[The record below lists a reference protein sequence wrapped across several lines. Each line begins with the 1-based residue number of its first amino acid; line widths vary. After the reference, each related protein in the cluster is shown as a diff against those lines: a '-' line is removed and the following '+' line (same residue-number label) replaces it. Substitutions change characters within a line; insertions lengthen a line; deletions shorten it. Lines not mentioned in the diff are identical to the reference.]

1 MLKGFLIAW
10 PFCFLFVDFVYWQ
23 ESKVVRFEQLRRR
36 IIDGLASPL
45 QCASRRVSALD
56 REGL

>member
-1 MLKGFLIAW
+1 MLKTFLIAW

-23 ESKVVRFEQLRRR
+23 ESRTVRFEQLRRR
-36 IIDGLASPL
+36 ILDGLASPL
-45 QCASRRVSALD
+45 RGASRGGHGLD